1 MYNKCNCAIKFVN
14 LFFFL
19 KLPVARFMF
28 QTVSLMFPTLPLM
41 LPVVPLKLPVMPLV
55 LRVVP
60 LKLPVISLMFP
71 LVPLILT
78 VVPLMFLVVPLIL
91 PNVPLKLPAMPLML
105 PVVPLIT
112 PMFFDSIS
120 QLRMLH
126 TLNAS
131 VVKNHSAIQ
140 QLRIHTCPQSC
151 LIRLS
156 VTFNTSLSSGNIK
169 SNCEW

>member
-55 LRVVP
+55 LPTVP

-71 LVPLILT
+71 

-120 QLRMLH
+120 QLRMLR

-131 VVKNHSAIQ
+131 VVKNHSTIQ

-169 SNCEW
+169 SNCVW